1 MFDLDLTG
9 RLEKTLSDI
18 EKEKFTKQE
27 FLNVIF
33 DFTSKAVDKI
43 KNEQQMIINEVARN
57 AD

>member
-1 MFDLDLTG
+1 MDLTG